1 MSIWFGEPTTEF
13 SNSFHENT
21 LVSNLGIEI
30 TEIGTDFLVGKMQ
43 MDDRTRNPLNILHGG
58 ASLAFAETLGS
69 FAANQCIDPDKYYCV
84 GLDINANHI
93 RSVTSG
99 EVTGTAIPLH
109 LGRRTQVWRIA
120 IYDGDSRLVCGS
132 RITMAVVKKDKG

>member
-1 MSIWFGEPTTEF
+1 M
-13 SNSFHENT
+13 

-30 TEIGTDFLVGKMQ
+30 TEIGDDCLVGKMQ

-69 FAANQCIDPDKYYCV
+69 FAANQCVDPDKYYCV

-99 EVTGTAIPLH
+99 EVTGTAVPLH
-109 LGRRTQVWRIA
+109 LGRRTHVWRITLS
-120 IYDGDSRLVCGS
+120 DSDSRLVCES
-132 RITMAVVKKDKG
+132 RITLAVIDKDKG

>member
-13 SNSFHENT
+13 ANSFHENT

-30 TEIGTDFLVGKMQ
+30 AEIGADSLVGRMPV
-43 MDDRTRNPLNILHGG
+43 DDRTRNPLGILHGG

-69 FAANQCIDPDKYYCV
+69 FASNQCVDPDRYYCV

-99 EVTGTAIPLH
+99 EVTGTAMPLH
-109 LGRRTQVWRIA
+109 LGRRTHVWRIT
-120 IYDGDSRLVCGS
+120 INDSENRLVCES
-132 RITMAVVKKDKG
+132 RITVAVIKKDES

>member
-13 SNSFHENT
+13 ANSFHENT

-30 TEIGTDFLVGKMQ
+30 TEIGADSLVGRMQ
-43 MDDRTRNPLNILHGG
+43 VDDRTRNPLNILHGG

-69 FAANQCIDPDKYYCV
+69 FASNQCVDPDKYYCV

-93 RSVTSG
+93 RTVTSG
-99 EVTGTAIPLH
+99 EVTGTARPLH
-109 LGRRTQVWRIA
+109 LGRRTHVWRIT
-120 IYDGDSRLVCGS
+120 INDVKNRLVCES
-132 RITMAVVKKDKG
+132 RITVAVIKKDES

>member
-13 SNSFHENT
+13 ANSFHENT
-21 LVSNLGIEI
+21 MVSNLGIEI
-30 TEIGTDFLVGKMQ
+30 TEIRADSLVGRMQ
-43 MDDRTRNPLNILHGG
+43 VDDRTRNPLNILHGG

-69 FAANQCIDPDKYYCV
+69 FASNQCVDPDRYYCV

-99 EVTGTAIPLH
+99 EVTGTAMPLH
-109 LGRRTQVWRIA
+109 LGRRTHVWRIT
-120 IYDGDSRLVCGS
+120 INDSDDRLVCES
-132 RITMAVVKKDKG
+132 RITVAVIRKDKD

>member
-13 SNSFHENT
+13 ANPFHENT

-69 FAANQCIDPDKYYCV
+69 FAVNQCIDPDKYYCL
-84 GLDINANHI
+84 GLDINANHR

-99 EVTGTAIPLH
+99 ELTGTAIPLH
-109 LGRRTQVWRIA
+109 LSRLTQVWRIA
-120 IYDGDSRLVCGS
+120 IYDGDSRLVCES